1 MSFIKIQGWIQM
13 NDNKNQYWA
22 TLPVDE
28 IGNELKK
35 RVDSYYDY
43 MQSSGHFKKIRK
55 SFRTYYGF
63 SDNGNSSDIMA
74 VGAEGELSSIVV
86 ADYRNLIQHVLIMT
100 CAQRPA
106 FDVHATNSDH
116 ASQSQAI
123 LGKGLLDYYLREKK
137 LERYLRDAVEFSLW
151 SGEGFVEAS
160 WNQTSGETYG
170 VNPETGAPVQE
181 GDIEYS
187 VHSPLDVIRDINK
200 DDANFSWVIV
210 RTFENKY
217 DLAAKFPDLA
227 DKILSTTSNSKIDS
241 LSLSWKGDET
251 DLIPTYKFYHS
262 RSEACPQ
269 GRLVQF
275 VNHDCILIDSPLP
288 YRKLPVF
295 RIAPSNQS
303 GSPFGYTSAF
313 DLLGIA
319 DASNTL
325 YSTVITNQSTF
336 GVQSITVPK
345 GSDISIQ
352 EVSSG
357 LNLIEYDHKMG
368 EIKPLQLTSTP
379 PEVFKMIEMLDRKAE
394 TLSGVNNVARGNPD
408 ASLKSGSAL
417 ALVQSQAINFNSGLQ
432 QSYAQLLEDCGLM
445 TLQMLMDFAQ
455 VPRVAMIVGKTSKYL
470 MKDFTGKDLQNI
482 SRVSCDMGNPLTR
495 TTAGRVELAQNLLQ
509 SGLITHADQFL
520 QVINTGSLEPL
531 TEGDQAELM
540 NIRSEN
546 EWLSDGKSVQAII
559 TDEHALHINEH
570 KTVLASPEARQN
582 PNLLQVTLDHINQ
595 HLNLL
600 RTSDPQ
606 LLQMLKQQPL
616 APQQQ
621 AQPQQQGPPPQQAQH
636 AMNNTAQVLN
646 ATNPV
651 TQQAG
656 MVRQPRIPVSPIK
669 Q

>member
-1 MSFIKIQGWIQM
+1 
-13 NDNKNQYWA
+13 
-22 TLPVDE
+22 
-28 IGNELKK
+28 
-35 RVDSYYDY
+35 
-43 MQSSGHFKKIRK
+43 
-55 SFRTYYGF
+55 
-63 SDNGNSSDIMA
+63 
-74 VGAEGELSSIVV
+74 
-86 ADYRNLIQHVLIMT
+86 
-100 CAQRPA
+100 
-106 FDVHATNSDH
+106 
-116 ASQSQAI
+116 
-123 LGKGLLDYYLREKK
+123 
-137 LERYLRDAVEFSLW
+137 
-151 SGEGFVEAS
+151 
-160 WNQTSGETYG
+160 
-170 VNPETGAPVQE
+170 
-181 GDIEYS
+181 
-187 VHSPLDVIRDINK
+187 
-200 DDANFSWVIV
+200 
-210 RTFENKY
+210 
-217 DLAAKFPDLA
+217 
-227 DKILSTTSNSKIDS
+227 
-241 LSLSWKGDET
+241 
-251 DLIPTYKFYHS
+251 
-262 RSEACPQ
+262 
-269 GRLVQF
+269 
-275 VNHDCILIDSPLP
+275 
-288 YRKLPVF
+288 
-295 RIAPSNQS
+295 
-303 GSPFGYTSAF
+303 
-313 DLLGIA
+313 
-319 DASNTL
+319 
-325 YSTVITNQSTF
+325 
-336 GVQSITVPK
+336 
-345 GSDISIQ
+345 
-352 EVSSG
+352 
-357 LNLIEYDHKMG
+357 
-368 EIKPLQLTSTP
+368 
-379 PEVFKMIEMLDRKAE
+379 
-394 TLSGVNNVARGNPD
+394 
-408 ASLKSGSAL
+408 
-417 ALVQSQAINFNSGLQ
+417 
-432 QSYAQLLEDCGLM
+432 
-445 TLQMLMDFAQ
+445 
-455 VPRVAMIVGKTSKYL
+455 MIVGKTSKYL